1 MDTIDF
7 IVILLSIAGLVL
19 PRVLAKF
26 FVELLAFMTLAIMF
40 LVSYL
45 GGYLL
50 HLYFAQDIGT
60 IFVRVFI
67 VMGISNVV
75 FVSGQVELY
84 QRMGLTRKMIEEA
97 ANKRKNGSEKEH

>member
-1 MDTIDF
+1 
-7 IVILLSIAGLVL
+7 
-19 PRVLAKF
+19 
-26 FVELLAFMTLAIMF
+26 MF

-50 HLYFAQDIGT
+50 HIYFGQDIGT

-84 QRMGLTRKMIEEA
+84 QRLGFTRKMIEEA
-97 ANKRKNGSEKEH
+97 VEKRRSDDAKKPV